1 MHQSPY
7 LTKAERLVVQG
18 QKVMLTL
25 AEAQAKSRNR
35 CHIDWV
41 SLIVREPDILA
52 SEFYQASVDGAPH
65 GGDQSLYI
73 MRLLA
78 KKLCQLTGYEMGEL
92 VTPGFN
98 FYRSSIVL
106 LNDQGKRIGFVSGGG
121 ERQNDTYNLVL
132 RGEGCTFAQPG
143 WQEHLHGFAA
153 NLNGYLARIDLA
165 LDFFEGQSGGVE
177 AVRQAYRD
185 GAFDYN
191 GRRPSHDM
199 SGAWDGEDGHKRT
212 FYVGQKGSKCICA
225 YEKGHKY
232 GMADSKWWRYE
243 QRFGNQDR
251 ILPLDM
257 LTEPDK
263 YFAGAYPFNTELLDE
278 AEPVTIKTKTE
289 LQDMTAEAVVERKL
303 AWLENTVAPTIVHLT
318 RAFDEGAHGFMWLC
332 DLAVKHAYRELPRSL
347 QGIPS
352 NFLKKSIQRLLTPSP
367 LDSLTPPVPAGLVAT

>member
-1 MHQSPY
+1 MQAINR
-7 LTKAERLVVQG
+7 LTKAERLVMQG

-25 AEAQAKSRNR
+25 AEAQSASKSR

-41 SLIVREPDILA
+41 SLIIRESDIVA
-52 SEFYQASVDGAPH
+52 SEFFQASVDSDAHVSDLPA
-65 GGDQSLYI
+65 YI

-78 KKLCQLTGYEMGEL
+78 KKLCQITGYELGEM
-92 VTPGFN
+92 VVPGFN
-98 FYRSSIVL
+98 FYRCSIVL

-121 ERQNDTYNLVL
+121 DSQNGTYNLVL
-132 RGEGCTFAQPG
+132 RGEGCTFAQHG
-143 WQEHLHGFAA
+143 WQEHLYGFASS
-153 NLNGYLARIDLA
+153 LSGYLARIDLA

-212 FYVGQKGSKCICA
+212 FYVGQKGSKCVCA

-232 GMADSKWWRYE
+232 GMTDSAWWRYE

-257 LTEPDK
+257 LVEPDK
-263 YFAGAYPFNTELLDE
+263 YFAGAYPFNAELLDQ
-278 AEPVTIKTKTE
+278 AEPVSIKTKAE
-289 LQDMTAEAVVERKL
+289 LKDMTAQVVVERKL

-318 RAFDEGAHGFMWLC
+318 KAFDEGSHGFMWLC

-347 QGIPS
+347 RGIPS
-352 NFLKKSIQRLLTPSP
+352 SFLKQSIQRLLSP
-367 LDSLTPPVPAGLVAT
+367 PLSLTPPVPAGLVAT